1 MFNWIFF
8 LTRQS
13 FQDKPDI
20 QLYIWCKLW
29 LLPYTQYRHHSRQTN
44 FRFSFVLVEG
54 RNKITYQHKQQL
66 GNDSSLFQKEIQG
79 NNSVHWSIAEGCFLW
94 HAPCCVHSARI
105 FPICSLR
112 KLCGDPPRILIIM
125 IIMIKVPSLR
135 CTKSNE
141 LGPNQINFHLT
152 RKLSNV
158 FEHEC
163 LTIMNNL
170 VFITGM

>member
-1 MFNWIFF
+1 MFKWIFF

-13 FQDKPDI
+13 SQDKPDI
-20 QLYIWCKLW
+20 QLVYIWCKLW

-66 GNDSSLFQKEIQG
+66 GNDSSLFKKKSKAIIQCTA
-79 NNSVHWSIAEGCFLW
+79 IAEGCFPW

-125 IIMIKVPSLR
+125 IIMIKVPSLS
-135 CTKSNE
+135 CTKSNK

-163 LTIMNNL
+163 LTILNNL
-170 VFITGM
+170 VFIKGM